1 MGLISSNAQRNSD
14 VVESRAHVIVNSVNF
29 GFIVGGGFRKLGSLG
44 PDFRG
49 WFDPLLL
56 PGVIPAPHFLPGP
69 EAADLNVGWR
79 KPSSYSLLQLFQL
92 LVLLR
97 FIFEIGV
104 SPRINAASAL
114 VGNRR
119 LNVDALILNS
129 ASPRDAYFELFVQRD
144 TFAHKIVFAPEL
156 PWRRSEEHTSELQS
170 RLHLVCRLLLEK
182 KKNNKYS
189 THTPRVPT
197 HRPMDQLQFS
207 VFLANDHRDQI
218 PRHLRAH
225 YHLFSLLLDFTRSR
239 YFPH

>member
-14 VVESRAHVIVNSVNF
+14 IVESHAHVIVNSVNF

-49 WFDPLLL
+49 WFDPIFLQA
-56 PGVIPAPHFLPGP
+56 VIPAPHLLPGT
-69 EAADLNVGWR
+69 EAADLNGGWR

-97 FIFEIGV
+97 FVFEIGV

-129 ASPRDAYFELFVQRD
+129 ASRGTLTSSFSSSAIPSRTKLYSLQNCPGASGFCSCERNWYSSTSPGLSPFTAICFS
-144 TFAHKIVFAPEL
+144 
-156 PWRRSEEHTSELQS
+156 RRSL
-170 RLHLVCRLLLEK
+170 
-182 KKNNKYS
+182 
-189 THTPRVPT
+189 
-197 HRPMDQLQFS
+197 
-207 VFLANDHRDQI
+207 
-218 PRHLRAH
+218 
-225 YHLFSLLLDFTRSR
+225 
-239 YFPH
+239 